1 MLLFFLLASVFM
13 YCFKLRGLKPALCYV
28 VPGMAEG
35 REWYASTLSPVA
47 AMQKRPWHGMAWRGV
62 LAQHRKLATC
72 EDRRMTTSKHH
83 GITESQHESSD
94 FKTKQQQCTRTT
106 SKQHNPYM
114 HVCPRARMYVSMCV
128 CTHVCMSAC
137 VYIFVC
143 AICLNVFGGS
153 LILIQQVAWSAVG
166 QDPIQSKFAAKK
178 TSVFLLP
185 ICYYNNRNERKKTE
199 VPFFDTPYT
208 LLNKKPPFRGLL
220 ENGGFL

>member
-1 MLLFFLLASVFM
+1 M

-28 VPGMAEG
+28 VPGMADG
-35 REWYASTLSPVA
+35 REQYASMLAPVA
-47 AMQKRPWHGMAWRGV
+47 AMQNRPWHGMAWRGV

-114 HVCPRARMYVSMCV
+114 HVCPRVPMYVCMYV

-143 AICLNVFGGS
+143 AICLNVFGGP
-153 LILIQQVAWSAVG
+153 LIFIQRVAWSAVG
-166 QDPIQSKFAAKK
+166 QDPIQSKFA
-178 TSVFLLP
+178 
-185 ICYYNNRNERKKTE
+185 ERKNLRDFVALSVIIITGTSTKSRRFHFLINGCHFMTKKLRHFERPLTEFFLKQGSKTQ
-199 VPFFDTPYT
+199 
-208 LLNKKPPFRGLL
+208 K
-220 ENGGFL
+220 